1 MIFMNFFNRSR
12 SAEMAKRRVEFE
24 AMLNNLKAEIAA
36 MRVER
41 EAMAKDTAVM
51 LIVLNCL
58 IDVMEQRLDQL
69 AQSTKDM
76 SQELTLHCLRE
87 SSRGGAP
94 VGWQTFVDSI
104 HVIRAAIDTGKI
116 SREEALRGGERSL
129 NAYYARYRE

>member
-69 AQSTKDM
+69 AQSTKD
-76 SQELTLHCLRE
+76 
-87 SSRGGAP
+87 
-94 VGWQTFVDSI
+94 V
-104 HVIRAAIDTGKI
+104 
-116 SREEALRGGERSL
+116 SRE
-129 NAYYARYRE
+129 